1 MLRGKISMRE
11 VDKHMADLQAK
22 HSSSF
27 VEWVPSN
34 VKTACCNVPPKGIS
48 VAGK

>member
-1 MLRGKISMRE
+1 MRE
-11 VDKHMADLQAK
+11 VDKHMADLQTK

-34 VKTACCNVPPKGIS
+34 VKTACCNVPPKGLN
-48 VAGK
+48 VAGTCCLVK